1 MNKFRYDNF
10 YYFLISFFSFVII
23 FLLVSFPDVISSG
36 IRNGLFLC
44 ANTLIASMFPFFVLS
59 SFLLRTGAVEYMGKF
74 FDRFSR
80 KVFRLSGNAFSVFFI
95 SLFSGFPVGAKLVS
109 SMIDEKK
116 LSLSQSSRLMCCC
129 VNAGPAF
136 VISAVGNAMLS
147 NRMAGLII
155 FVSLSLSA
163 FFVLFFS
170 RFFVE
175 ENDEILFSP
184 PKKES
189 LSSCFVKSVY
199 DATESIFSV
208 CAFVVVF
215 SSFSYA
221 LKDSARLITLFLEV
235 CIGCEYATKNFDLP
249 IVAGVIGWSG
259 FCVHCQVFHT
269 VLKCKMKKFLFFF
282 SRALNGG
289 ISACICA
296 LLTKAF
302 PCPVSVFANSSQ
314 NVEQLFKSNAPATA
328 GLLLMCAILIFD
340 FEENRS
346 NKSQTFNK
354 LKKLK

>member
-1 MNKFRYDNF
+1 MNKVRYDNF

-109 SMIDEKK
+109 SMFDEKK

-136 VISAVGNAMLS
+136 VIGAVGNAMLS

-175 ENDEILFSP
+175 EMTKYCFLLR
-184 PKKES
+184 KKN
-189 LSSCFVKSVY
+189 
-199 DATESIFSV
+199 
-208 CAFVVVF
+208 
-215 SSFSYA
+215 
-221 LKDSARLITLFLEV
+221 LFLR
-235 CIGCEYATKNFDLP
+235 
-249 IVAGVIGWSG
+249 
-259 FCVHCQVFHT
+259 
-269 VLKCKMKKFLFFF
+269 VLSKACTMQPKAFFPFVLLLLFFPHF
-282 SRALNGG
+282 
-289 ISACICA
+289 
-296 LLTKAF
+296 
-302 PCPVSVFANSSQ
+302 
-314 NVEQLFKSNAPATA
+314 
-328 GLLLMCAILIFD
+328 LML
-340 FEENRS
+340 
-346 NKSQTFNK
+346 
-354 LKKLK
+354 